1 VNAESLGSV
10 AYVQEIES
18 TNAFY
23 QSLGSSVF
31 WAFDPSDLNYGNAW
45 TLWEYA
51 AFEYQHN
58 ESIYNSDAFTA
69 DDLSQLYNLASAQ
82 QWGFNTPDSSG
93 TVKAMAGRT
102 FASYVLQQF
111 SHQIA
116 SNGSA
121 GKLTLLF
128 GSFEPMLSFFALSN
142 LATGPSASR
151 FNSLP
156 LHGSIMTFEL
166 YSYAETPQFSNE
178 SIPFPDTS
186 DLWVRFLFR
195 NGTGDSEPLIE
206 YSLFGRGNSEENM
219 DWPDFVEGMG
229 DFSLDDLVDW
239 CLTCQSG
246 SLFCEAL
253 MLDYSNG
260 TTTSGSSSEKGLS
273 APIAG
278 VIGATVTI
286 GLGLI
291 VAAILALVGFR
302 LDYHPREKNGAIG
315 DLGVLKRSGSGNGGF
330 KGAEKLASDTD
341 LTMKGGAGASIVR
354 HERVGSWELNET
366 PDKKHSSLDKDIES
380 GRGISKADYGRRSE
394 DGLGGVDPYGEPVK
408 ALDQI

>member
-1 VNAESLGSV
+1 M
-10 AYVQEIES
+10 ES

-23 QSLGSSVF
+23 ESLGSSVF
-31 WAFDPSDLNYGNAW
+31 WAFDSSDLNYGNAW

-58 ESIYNSDAFTA
+58 QSIYNSNSFTT
-69 DDLSQLYNLASAQ
+69 DDLDQLYNLASAQ
-82 QWGFNTPDSSG
+82 QWEFNTPDSTG
-93 TVKAMAGRT
+93 TIKAMAGRT
-102 FASYVLQQF
+102 YASFVLQQF

-121 GKLTLLF
+121 GKLSLLF

-142 LATGPSASR
+142 LATGPSASL

-156 LHGSIMTFEL
+156 LHGSTMTFEL
-166 YSYAETPQFSNE
+166 YSYAETPSKNE
-178 SIPFPDTS
+178 AIPFPDTS

-195 NGTGDSEPLIE
+195 NGTGDSKPLIE
-206 YSLFGRGNSEENM
+206 YSLFGRDNSEEAM
-219 DWPDFVEGMG
+219 DWADFVEGMG
-229 DFSLDDLVDW
+229 DFSLDDLVNW
-239 CLTCQSG
+239 CLDCESG

-253 MLDYSNG
+253 MQNYSNE
-260 TTTSGSSSEKGLS
+260 TESSSAKSEKGLS

-286 GLGLI
+286 GLGLV

-302 LDYHPREKNGAIG
+302 LDYRPREKNGTVG
-315 DLGVLKRSGSGNGGF
+315 DLGVLKRSGSGNGGGF

-341 LTMKGGAGASIVR
+341 LTLKGGAGASVVR
-354 HERVGSWELNET
+354 HERVGSWELNES
-366 PDKKHSSLDKDIES
+366 PDKKHSSLDKNIES
-380 GRGISKADYGRRSE
+380 GISKADYGRRSE